1 MSIGVR
7 VVSLNLPLLPEPT
20 ETICQHAES
29 SFYTTGNHPLRISE
43 CAAHSGTYALAGSLF
58 MVPVMG
64 AFSPFRVCS
73 VVEWGDTAS
82 DVVVDI
88 SEAME
93 DSMDNQERRDAA
105 IKRIK
110 DKRDFRTHVVSYV
123 VVNLFL
129 VGVWAVSGGGYFW
142 PGWVMAGWGIG
153 LVLHGWQTY
162 RGDRPITEEDIQRE
176 MD

>member
-1 MSIGVR
+1 
-7 VVSLNLPLLPEPT
+7 
-20 ETICQHAES
+20 
-29 SFYTTGNHPLRISE
+29 
-43 CAAHSGTYALAGSLF
+43 
-58 MVPVMG
+58 
-64 AFSPFRVCS
+64 
-73 VVEWGDTAS
+73 
-82 DVVVDI
+82 
-88 SEAME
+88 
-93 DSMDNQERRDAA
+93 MDNQERRDAA

-110 DKRDFRTHVVSYV
+110 EKRDFKTHVVSYV

-162 RGDRPITEEDIQRE
+162 RGERPITEEDIQRE

>member
-1 MSIGVR
+1 M
-7 VVSLNLPLLPEPT
+7 
-20 ETICQHAES
+20 
-29 SFYTTGNHPLRISE
+29 
-43 CAAHSGTYALAGSLF
+43 
-58 MVPVMG
+58 
-64 AFSPFRVCS
+64 
-73 VVEWGDTAS
+73 
-82 DVVVDI
+82 VVDI

-110 DKRDFRTHVVSYV
+110 EKRDFKTHVVSYV
-123 VVNLFL
+123 AVNLFL

-162 RGDRPITEEDIQRE
+162 RGERPITEEDIQRE

>member
-1 MSIGVR
+1 M
-7 VVSLNLPLLPEPT
+7 
-20 ETICQHAES
+20 
-29 SFYTTGNHPLRISE
+29 
-43 CAAHSGTYALAGSLF
+43 
-58 MVPVMG
+58 
-64 AFSPFRVCS
+64 
-73 VVEWGDTAS
+73 
-82 DVVVDI
+82 VVDI

-93 DSMDNQERRDAA
+93 DSMNSQGRRDAA
-105 IKRIK
+105 VKRIK
-110 DKRDFRTHVVSYV
+110 DKRDFKTHVVTYV

-129 VGVWAVSGGGYFW
+129 VGVWAISGGGYFW

>member
-1 MSIGVR
+1 
-7 VVSLNLPLLPEPT
+7 
-20 ETICQHAES
+20 
-29 SFYTTGNHPLRISE
+29 
-43 CAAHSGTYALAGSLF
+43 
-58 MVPVMG
+58 
-64 AFSPFRVCS
+64 
-73 VVEWGDTAS
+73 
-82 DVVVDI
+82 
-88 SEAME
+88 ME

-153 LVLHGWQTY
+153 LVLHWWQTY
-162 RGDRPITEEDIQRE
+162 RGERPITEEDIQRE

>member
-1 MSIGVR
+1 
-7 VVSLNLPLLPEPT
+7 
-20 ETICQHAES
+20 
-29 SFYTTGNHPLRISE
+29 
-43 CAAHSGTYALAGSLF
+43 
-58 MVPVMG
+58 
-64 AFSPFRVCS
+64 
-73 VVEWGDTAS
+73 
-82 DVVVDI
+82 
-88 SEAME
+88 
-93 DSMDNQERRDAA
+93 MDNQERRDAA

-162 RGDRPITEEDIQRE
+162 RGERPITEEDIQRE

>member
-1 MSIGVR
+1 
-7 VVSLNLPLLPEPT
+7 
-20 ETICQHAES
+20 
-29 SFYTTGNHPLRISE
+29 
-43 CAAHSGTYALAGSLF
+43 
-58 MVPVMG
+58 
-64 AFSPFRVCS
+64 
-73 VVEWGDTAS
+73 
-82 DVVVDI
+82 VVVDI

-162 RGDRPITEEDIQRE
+162 RGERRITEEDIRRE

>member
-1 MSIGVR
+1 
-7 VVSLNLPLLPEPT
+7 
-20 ETICQHAES
+20 
-29 SFYTTGNHPLRISE
+29 
-43 CAAHSGTYALAGSLF
+43 
-58 MVPVMG
+58 
-64 AFSPFRVCS
+64 
-73 VVEWGDTAS
+73 
-82 DVVVDI
+82 VVVDI

-93 DSMDNQERRDAA
+93 DSMDSQERRDAA

-110 DKRDFRTHVVSYV
+110 DKRDFKTHVVSYV

-162 RGDRPITEEDIQRE
+162 RGEKPITEEDIQRE

>member
-1 MSIGVR
+1 
-7 VVSLNLPLLPEPT
+7 
-20 ETICQHAES
+20 
-29 SFYTTGNHPLRISE
+29 
-43 CAAHSGTYALAGSLF
+43 
-58 MVPVMG
+58 
-64 AFSPFRVCS
+64 
-73 VVEWGDTAS
+73 
-82 DVVVDI
+82 
-88 SEAME
+88 
-93 DSMDNQERRDAA
+93 MDNQERRDAA

-153 LVLHGWQTY
+153 LVLHWWQTY
-162 RGDRPITEEDIQRE
+162 RGERPITEEDIQRE